1 MRKLP
6 FCQQCV
12 FYGGPG
18 VCNEGGKPLTATHI
32 QEGFWCIKGIMKDC
46 GSCKHCG
53 IIHIYIVG
61 YCSYGLSE
69 AHLVTFGICIEVK
82 RF

>member
-12 FYGGPG
+12 FFGGAG
-18 VCNEGGKPLTATHI
+18 VCNEGEKPLTVTHI

-53 IIHIYIVG
+53 INQYG
-61 YCSYGLSE
+61 RCDYCK
-69 AHLVTFGICIEVK
+69 ANRNDFGVYTEWERK
-82 RF
+82 